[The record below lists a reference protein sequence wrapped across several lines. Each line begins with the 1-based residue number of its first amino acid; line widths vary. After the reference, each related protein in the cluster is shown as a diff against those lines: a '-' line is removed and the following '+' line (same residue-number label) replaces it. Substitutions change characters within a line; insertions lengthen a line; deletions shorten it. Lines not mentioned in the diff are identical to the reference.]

1 MKPKSAFIIA
11 ATKSGGGKTTL
22 TLGIMAALVKRG
34 LRIQPYKCGP
44 DFIDPSLHRTVTDR
58 DSYNLD
64 LKMMGELCC
73 RETFTAK
80 AEHADVLVIEGVM
93 GLFDGGE
100 ASTAALARCLQVP
113 VFLIIDAQS
122 SAESCAAVLKGFE
135 EFDADLD
142 IAGVIINR
150 IGSPRH
156 RELVDAALTTHCRSR
171 VIGYVKRDEHFVIP
185 HRHLGLHMGEEE
197 PLDRRAMQELAQAVE
212 EQIDLELML
221 ELCRCEPKAAS
232 LCSPLRRDD
241 SLPGKVLRLGIA
253 LDEAFCFYY
262 PQNFEL
268 FRQAGFELVE
278 FSPVHDRKIPESLAM
293 VYFGGGYPE
302 NFASALEANRD
313 MRNSIRELFLQGVPI
328 YGECGGFMYLC
339 DSLTDMDG
347 ITYHMVGIFPFKTK
361 MNRRLRRLGYRRI
374 KLTRDCLLGRE
385 GAELHGHEFHYSDIS
400 GDNYTCNNESLTRK
414 LYELD
419 NNSYEGYS
427 VGSAVGSYVHL
438 HFGRTPATLRRLY
451 AQLLCNDGPE
461 G

>member
-1 MKPKSAFIIA
+1 MRPKPAFIIA

-34 LRIQPYKCGP
+34 LRVQPYKCGP
-44 DFIDPSLHRTVTDR
+44 DFIDPSLHRTVTGR

-64 LKMMGELCC
+64 LRMMGERCC

-80 AEHADVLVIEGVM
+80 SAHADVLVVEGVM
-93 GLFDGGE
+93 GLFDGGD
-100 ASTAALARCLQVP
+100 ASTAALARSLQLP

-135 EFDADLD
+135 DFDADLE
-142 IAGVIINR
+142 IAGVIINK

-156 RELVDAALTTHCRSR
+156 RELVESALTAHCRSR
-171 VIGYVKRDEHFVIP
+171 VVGYLRRDERFIIP

-197 PLDRRAMQELAQAVE
+197 PLDHAALQELALAVE
-212 EQIDLELML
+212 EQLDLGLML
-221 ELCRCEPKAAS
+221 ELGRFEAKAAVWS
-232 LCSPLRRDD
+232 IPSGRNDSP
-241 SLPGKVLRLGIA
+241 PGQVLRLGVA

-262 PQNFEL
+262 PQNLEL
-268 FRQAGFELVE
+268 FRQAGFEIVE

-302 NFASALEANRD
+302 NFASSLEANQD
-313 MRNSIRELFLQGVPI
+313 MRNSIRELFLQGVSI

-339 DSLTDMDG
+339 EALTDMDG
-347 ITYHMVGIFPFKTK
+347 TRYEMVGIFPLQTK

-374 KLTRDCLLGRE
+374 ELTRDCLLGNK
-385 GAELHGHEFHYSDIS
+385 GAELYGHEFHYSDIS
-400 GDNYTCNNESLTRK
+400 SDTSVCNNDALTTK
-414 LYELD
+414 LYKLD
-419 NNSYEGYS
+419 NNSCEGYS

-438 HFGRTPATLRRLY
+438 HFGRTPAALRHLY
-451 AQLLCNDGPE
+451 AQLL
-461 G
+461 